1 MVMALILLTWLWDR
15 VVANC
20 NGGQEAIAYYQ
31 FQATMRTMQ
40 VGKCPTGNGNST
52 YNCPVFG
59 PVAPQ
64 VFGPRVSDPGSGGT
78 VTTVFD
84 PIEFPAALPMPPVGG
99 LSAWP
104 WPSPENP
111 SPVVAVDYGGNAS
124 GESVCR

>member
-1 MVMALILLTWLWDR
+1 MVMALILLSWLWDR

-31 FQATMRTMQ
+31 FQATMRVYQM
-40 VGKCPTGNGNST
+40 GKCPTGNGNST
-52 YNCPVFG
+52 YDCMLMA

-64 VFGPRVSDPGSGGT
+64 AFGPHFSDPGSGNS
-78 VTTVFD
+78 VATVFD
-84 PIEFPAALPMPPVGG
+84 PVESPASLPMPPLGG

-111 SPVVAVDYGGNAS
+111 TPVVAVDYGGNKS
-124 GESVCR
+124 GDNVCR